1 MLRMQTGLDKTPC
14 INRTLAVHDPS
25 SVVSSDATGMLKG
38 RRGQPDIFV
47 AER

>member
-1 MLRMQTGLDKTPC
+1 LR
-14 INRTLAVHDPS
+14 RSYRAWYAS